1 MKKSTQR
8 FSLLSLT
15 ALSCL
20 ALSSVTF
27 AKNINLYDQPQTSS
41 KVVGTIDT
49 SSGVISIYSPEKSEW
64 MKVGDPKNGNVG
76 WVKKTD
82 LGDTKINF
90 NIITNGKGGQNYQV
104 FQFGNTAPY
113 SSEDAAKAMKEI
125 QARQQVIQQEM
136 QKSMQ
141 QIYQNVFQMWQNMPM
156 MMPVVVVPE
165 KAATQK
171 TTPTNTSTKP
181 AKGN

>member
-1 MKKSTQR
+1 MKKSFYR
-8 FSLLSLT
+8 LSLLSFA

-20 ALSSVTF
+20 SLSGLAL
-27 AKNINLYDQPQTSS
+27 AKNINLYDQPQTAS

-49 SSGVISIYSPEKSEW
+49 SSGIISIYSPEKSEW

-104 FQFGNTAPY
+104 FQFGNGSAY
-113 SSEDAAKAMKEI
+113 STEDAAKTMKEI
-125 QARQQVIQQEM
+125 EARQQVIQQEM
-136 QKSMQ
+136 QKAMQ
-141 QIYQNVFQMWQNMPM
+141 QIYQNAFQMWQNMPM
-156 MMPVVVVPE
+156 VVPVVVVPE
-165 KAATQK
+165 KTTTQK
-171 TTPTNTSTKP
+171 TTTSAKP
-181 AKGN
+181 AKSN